1 MVGPDLIWPARPVEC
16 VLNNPAGNAH
26 QSATWTKWSHEHWL
40 LAGMFAF
47 VGTALI
53 AIVPGFANATKAAEA
68 APARVSLMLPLPAAA
83 ADAHKDAT
91 GWQTV
96 RVGAGQN
103 LGAIFAQQQIPT
115 TLMHRLLEATSARDS
130 LTHLREG
137 QELAFEMDAKGG
149 LKTLR
154 FDKDSGT
161 RIDLAIA
168 GDKIEEKVHLRPLEH
183 RVEIASGIITSSLYA
198 DGARAGLTATS
209 INTLA
214 NIFKYDIDFVEDVRD
229 GDAFQVV
236 YEELW
241 RDGQRVGTGDVI
253 GATFTNRGKRFSA
266 FAFEQNGKTEY
277 FDETGRPLKKVLMRI
292 PIEFARLSST
302 FGMRKHP
309 VLGRMRA
316 HKGVDYAA
324 RTGTPIM
331 AAGDG
336 RVAFVGWKNGYGRAV
351 IIDHGQGRSTLY
363 GHMSAWGKE
372 KQGQHVSQ
380 GSTIGYVGM
389 SGLAT
394 GPHLHY
400 EFRINNTQVNPLTV
414 TMPKPSPLSGMELV
428 KFRAATAPAV
438 AKLLL
443 VEKNN
448 ATRLASR

>member
-1 MVGPDLIWPARPVEC
+1 LHQPPGKRGAR
-16 VLNNPAGNAH
+16 
-26 QSATWTKWSHEHWL
+26 KWSHEHWL
-40 LAGMFAF
+40 LAGMFGF
-47 VGTALI
+47 VGTALV
-53 AIVPGFANATKAAEA
+53 AIVPGFANATRVPAGEQVA
-68 APARVSLMLPLPAAA
+68 ARVSLALPLPAAQA
-83 ADAHKDAT
+83 RSLDANS
-91 GWQTV
+91 GWQFV
-96 RVGAGQN
+96 RVRSGET
-103 LGAIFAQQQIPT
+103 LGLVFQQMRLPA
-115 TLMHRLLEATSARDS
+115 TLMQRLLEQTSDKRA
-130 LTHLREG
+130 LTQLREG
-137 QELAFEMDAKGG
+137 QELAFELDGNG
-149 LKTLR
+149 QLKTLR
-154 FDKDSGT
+154 FDKDASN
-161 RIDLAIA
+161 RVELQVA
-168 GDKIEEKVHLRPLEH
+168 GDAITEKVVTRPVER
-183 RVEIASGIITSSLYA
+183 RVEIAAGTIKSSLYA
-198 DGARAGLTATS
+198 DGARAGLTAGS

-229 GDAFQVV
+229 GDTFQVV

-241 RDGQRVGTGDVI
+241 RDGQRIGTGDVL
-253 GATFTNRGKRFSA
+253 GATFTNRGKRFTA
-266 FAFEQNGKTEY
+266 YAWEQNGKTEY

-302 FGMRKHP
+302 FGMRRHP

-324 RTGTPIM
+324 RSGTPIM

-336 RVAFVGWKNGYGRAV
+336 RISFMGWKSGYGRAV

-363 GHMSAWGKE
+363 GHMSSWGKA

-400 EFRINNTQVNPLTV
+400 EFRIGGKQVNPLTV
-414 TMPKPSPLSGMELV
+414 TMPKPQPLSGPALA

-443 VEKNN
+443 VEKN
-448 ATRLASR
+448 TRLAAR

>member
-1 MVGPDLIWPARPVEC
+1 
-16 VLNNPAGNAH
+16 
-26 QSATWTKWSHEHWL
+26 
-40 LAGMFAF
+40 MFGF

-53 AIVPGFANATKAAEA
+53 AIVPGFSNATRAAEA
-68 APARVSLMLPLPAAA
+68 APARLELALPLPAVA
-83 ADAHKDAT
+83 ADAHLAVS

-96 RVGAGQN
+96 RVGKGEN
-103 LGAIFAQQQIPT
+103 LGSIFARLQIPAT
-115 TLMHRLLEATSARDS
+115 TLQKLLDATSARDS
-130 LTHLREG
+130 LTRLREG
-137 QELAFEMDAKGG
+137 QELAFELDTKGG

-161 RIDLAIA
+161 RIDLAVE
-168 GDKIEEKVHLRPLEH
+168 GDKVSENIHLRPIEH
-183 RVEIASGIITSSLYA
+183 RVEIAAGTITSSLYA
-198 DGARAGLTATS
+198 DGARAGLTAGS

-229 GDAFQVV
+229 GDTFQVV
-236 YEELW
+236 YDELW

-253 GATFTNRGKRFSA
+253 GATFTNRGKRFTAYA
-266 FAFEQNGKTEY
+266 FDQNGKTEY

-336 RVAFVGWKNGYGRAV
+336 RVAFVGWKNGFGRCV
-351 IIDHGQGRSTLY
+351 MIDHGQGRSTLY

-372 KQGQHVSQ
+372 KVGQHVNQ

-400 EFRINNTQVNPLTV
+400 EFRVNGTQVNPLTV
-414 TMPKPSPLSGMELV
+414 TMPKPSPLSGSELV
-428 KFRAATAPAV
+428 KFRAATAPAL
-438 AKLLL
+438 AKLQLA
-443 VEKNN
+443 EKNN
-448 ATRLASR
+448 AIRIAAN

>member
-1 MVGPDLIWPARPVEC
+1 LENSPRQADTGAAIR
-16 VLNNPAGNAH
+16 
-26 QSATWTKWSHEHWL
+26 KWSHEHWL
-40 LAGMFAF
+40 VAGIFGF

-53 AIVPGFANATKAAEA
+53 AIVPGFSNATRAAEA
-68 APARVSLMLPLPAAA
+68 APARVELALPLPAVA
-83 ADAHKDAT
+83 ADARLAES

-96 RVGAGQN
+96 RVGKGEN
-103 LGAIFAQQQIPT
+103 LGSIFDTLKIPAT
-115 TLMHRLLEATSARDS
+115 TLHDLLAATSAPNA

-137 QELAFEMDAKGG
+137 QELSFELDAKGN

-154 FDKDSGT
+154 FDKDPGT
-161 RIDLAIA
+161 RIDLALE
-168 GDKIEEKVHLRPLEH
+168 GGKITENVKLRPLEK

-198 DGARAGLTATS
+198 DGARAGLTAGS

-214 NIFKYDIDFVEDVRD
+214 NIFKYDIDFVEDLRD
-229 GDAFQVV
+229 GDTFQVV
-236 YEELW
+236 YEEMW

-253 GATFTNRGKRFSA
+253 GATFTNRGHRYQA
-266 FAFEQNGKTEY
+266 FGYAPNGSTEY
-277 FDETGRPLKKVLMRI
+277 FDESGRPLKKVLMRI

-336 RVAFVGWKNGYGRAV
+336 KVAFVGWKNGFGRCV
-351 IIDHGQGRSTLY
+351 MIDHGQGRSTLY

-372 KQGQHVSQ
+372 KVGQRINQ

-400 EFRINNTQVNPLTV
+400 EFRVNGVSVNPLTV
-414 TMPKPSPLSGMELV
+414 TMPKPEPLSGAALV
-428 KFRAATAPAV
+428 KFRAATAPAM
-438 AKLLL
+438 AKLET

-448 ATRLASR
+448 LSRVASR